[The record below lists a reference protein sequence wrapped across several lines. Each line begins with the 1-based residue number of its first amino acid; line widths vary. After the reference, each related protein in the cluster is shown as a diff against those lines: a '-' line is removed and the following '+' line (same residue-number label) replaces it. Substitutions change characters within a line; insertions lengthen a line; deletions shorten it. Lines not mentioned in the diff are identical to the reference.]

1 MSQEHTDRIASQLL
15 RAALSSFEADRQE
28 AIATLDLY
36 LHSAVAIGD
45 HPNIVEEVITAAKK
59 LADAEEA
66 IASLQRN
73 FLPEPPLKMEN
84 DE

>member
-1 MSQEHTDRIASQLL
+1 MSQEHTDRIAAQLL
-15 RAALSSFEADRQE
+15 RAAASSFEADRQE

-36 LHSAVAIGD
+36 LHSAAAIGD
-45 HPNIVEEVITAAKK
+45 HPNIVGEVITATKK

-73 FLPEPPLKMEN
+73 FMPEAPLEME
-84 DE
+84 DDD